1 MNKQQF
7 EKLFKLNKRSESAYR
22 SHVKAQGALS
32 NYSKTIKEG
41 GKYLFTTEGV
51 VYLVTVPPVYVYPR
65 TITIETISYDP
76 QDK

>member
-32 NYSKTIKEG
+32 TYSKTFKER
-41 GKYLFTTEGV
+41 GKYLFTIEGV
-51 VYLVTVPPVYVYPR
+51 VYLVTVPPVHEFGR
-65 TITIETISYDP
+65 TITIETVSHVT
-76 QDK
+76 QD